1 MTGRYRRVAALICF
15 VCCVLCSTLSVTAA
29 VADQEKRHVIKVGY
43 IDYDGFITE
52 EKDGTYTG
60 YGVEYLRK
68 IAEYTGWEYEFVT
81 GEATELLDEMSR
93 GGYDLMGGMY
103 YLEGYDEIYSYPKY
117 VMGANYSLLMY
128 HRDDDTI
135 KSFDYTTLNGK
146 TIGVFKKAVS
156 KIDRLQ
162 KFLNFNHIECEL
174 IYYDTSEEYGKCLD
188 HDEVDLRY

>member
-68 IAEYTGWEYEFVT
+68 IAEYTGWEYEF
-81 GEATELLDEMSR
+81 E
-93 GGYDLMGGMY
+93 YDSW
-103 YLEGYDEIYSYPKY
+103 D
-117 VMGANYSLLMY
+117 
-128 HRDDDTI
+128 
-135 KSFDYTTLNGK
+135 
-146 TIGVFKKAVS
+146 
-156 KIDRLQ
+156 Q
-162 KFLNFNHIECEL
+162 Q
-174 IYYDTSEEYGKCLD
+174 
-188 HDEVDLRY
+188 LRCV